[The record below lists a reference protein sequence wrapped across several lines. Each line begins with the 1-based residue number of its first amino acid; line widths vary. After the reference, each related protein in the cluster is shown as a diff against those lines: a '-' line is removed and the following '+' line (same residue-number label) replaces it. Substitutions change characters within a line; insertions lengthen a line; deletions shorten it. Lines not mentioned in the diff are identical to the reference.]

1 MKKKIAIMLTLI
13 LATEIFK
20 ACTAEEKV
28 NNSSLSPTVSTSVGV
43 FVSGKISATA
53 GTAPKQW
60 HYSKR
65 LIIQCNCRK
74 QQNICSLLLS
84 RQLSKALTSLWVLI
98 FLKGLILMK
107 INQITLTDLRR
118 MNGKE
123 GLILQGCG
131 GEIKEWVDG
140 INKMLTDKGIL
151 LDDTKFENV
160 SVFKSDGV
168 TCILYPFEDVHLD
181 IGKLAMWRLQ
191 SYTAFAGM
199 WLSDYVD
206 NRLGGFEPEQNKAEK
221 VKPDCALI
229 GQDGNIFNLMG
240 IASRT
245 LKQNGMAP
253 FIPHFY
259 VLILD
264 DSNKEERNLGMLAG
278 LSMLWVCDAVW
289 VFGDEITEGMKTE
302 IRFAEK
308 LNIEVRYI
316 SENALRKSEIKND
329 KIKKN

>member
-1 MKKKIAIMLTLI
+1 
-13 LATEIFK
+13 
-20 ACTAEEKV
+20 
-28 NNSSLSPTVSTSVGV
+28 
-43 FVSGKISATA
+43 
-53 GTAPKQW
+53 
-60 HYSKR
+60 
-65 LIIQCNCRK
+65 
-74 QQNICSLLLS
+74 
-84 RQLSKALTSLWVLI
+84 
-98 FLKGLILMK
+98 
-107 INQITLTDLRR
+107 

-123 GLILQGCG
+123 GLIFQGCG
-131 GEIKEWVDG
+131 GETQEWVDG

-199 WLSDYVD
+199 CLSDYVD

-259 VLILD
+259 ALILD

-289 VFGDEITEGMKTE
+289 VFGDEITEGMKTK
-302 IRFAEK
+302 FA
-308 LNIEVRYI
+308 LQ
-316 SENALRKSEIKND
+316 KN
-329 KIKKN
+329 